1 MKESKSGHLLLK
13 TCRFLKPYWKKG
25 VGALFLMLLATLL
38 QLPLPFLTKYI
49 IDKVV
54 VAKDFHLLHII
65 GFSLIGLIILQS
77 LTGFVKGVLL
87 TVFSSRVLFDIRVK
101 LFEHLQDLSLK
112 FFRKN
117 QTGYLMS
124 RISSDVQSLHGLLA
138 DTILNII
145 QNALTFVVGIG
156 AVFYIHKKLALISLA
171 ILPFYALL
179 TWFFSRKI
187 RSMSWELREK
197 YAEAQKEIQELI
209 SGIFTIQSFSA
220 EKTSLLRMFK
230 KTKGETKQSIKLSV
244 FGALYVFL
252 TSIVSSSAP
261 LVILWYGCFEIM
273 RGNLTIGGLIA
284 FNSFVRYL
292 FGPTSA
298 FVNINLTVQQSLASA
313 ERVFEIM
320 DTEPDVKDAENAV
333 MLNDFK
339 GDITFENVSF
349 SYENESVLE
358 NISLRV
364 EKGEKAALV
373 GPSGAGKTT
382 IVNLLM
388 RFYDPE
394 EGRILFDGI
403 DIREIKL
410 KSLRN
415 NIAVV
420 SQDVFLFRDTVR
432 ENIRFGSPLASDEMI
447 YEAAKKAFADDFI
460 LKLEKGY
467 DTIIGE
473 RGMTL
478 SGGERQR
485 ISIAR
490 AVLKDAKIL
499 VLDEATSQLDSES
512 ENYVRKALDGI
523 LRGKTSVVIA
533 HRLNTIKDM
542 DKIVVLNKGKIVMTA
557 KHDELYENCE
567 FYKNLYESFSGSVA

>member
-25 VGALFLMLLATLL
+25 VGALFLMFFTTLL
-38 QLPLPFLTKYI
+38 SLPLPFLTKYI

-54 VAKDFHLLHII
+54 VAKDFHLLQII
-65 GFSLIGLIILQS
+65 GFSLIAIIILQS
-77 LTGFVKGVLL
+77 LTGFVKGILL

-138 DTILNII
+138 DTILSII
-145 QNALTFVVGIG
+145 QNALTFIVGIG
-156 AVFYIHKKLALISLA
+156 AVFYIHKKLALISLL
-171 ILPFYALL
+171 ILPIYALV

-187 RSMSWELREK
+187 RTMSWELREK

-230 KTKGETKQSIKLSV
+230 STKGETKQSIKLSV
-244 FGALYVFL
+244 FGAFYVFV

-333 MLNDFK
+333 ELNNFK
-339 GDITFENVSF
+339 GEIVFENVSF
-349 SYENESVLE
+349 SYENENVLE
-358 NISLRV
+358 NVSIRV
-364 EKGEKAALV
+364 KNGEKVALV

-388 RFYDPE
+388 RFYDPD
-394 EGRILFDGI
+394 EGKILLDGTDLK
-403 DIREIKL
+403 DIKI
-410 KSLRN
+410 KSLRS
-415 NIAVV
+415 NIALV
-420 SQDVFLFRDTVR
+420 SQDVFLFRDSVR
-432 ENIRFGSPLASDEMI
+432 ENIRFGSPSATDEQV
-447 YEAAKKAFADDFI
+447 YEAAEKAFADVFI
-460 LKLEKGY
+460 KKMDKGY
-467 DTIIGE
+467 DTVVGE
-473 RGMTL
+473 RGATL

-490 AVLKDAKIL
+490 AILKNAKIL

-512 ENYVRKALDGI
+512 ENYIRKALDII
-523 LRGKTSVVIA
+523 LTGRTAIVIA
-533 HRLNTIKDM
+533 HRLNTVKDM
-542 DKIVVLNKGKIVMTA
+542 DRIIVLNKGEIIMTA
-557 KHDELYENCE
+557 KHDELFEKCE
-567 FYKNLYESFSGSVA
+567 FYKNLYKSFSGSAA